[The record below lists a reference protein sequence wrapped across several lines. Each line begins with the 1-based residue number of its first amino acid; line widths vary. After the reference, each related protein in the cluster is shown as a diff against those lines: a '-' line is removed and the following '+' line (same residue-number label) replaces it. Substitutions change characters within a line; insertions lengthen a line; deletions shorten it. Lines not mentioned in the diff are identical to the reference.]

1 MMGPGVQ
8 MSSYNPYEFTSLSD
22 GYTVTIT
29 EPAMPTTVT
38 VVMVSIEILTST
50 EPGET
55 SAYVTT

>member
-1 MMGPGVQ
+1 MSSGVQ
-8 MSSYNPYEFTSLSD
+8 MSSHNPYEFTSLSD

-55 SAYVTT
+55 SAYITT